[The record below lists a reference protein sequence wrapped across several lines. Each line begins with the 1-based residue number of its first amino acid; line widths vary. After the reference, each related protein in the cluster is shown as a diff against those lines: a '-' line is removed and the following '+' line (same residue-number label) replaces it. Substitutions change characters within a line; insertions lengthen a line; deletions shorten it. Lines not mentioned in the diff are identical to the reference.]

1 MFNVITI
8 NKTKINAINL
18 SINLLNTNFKNT
30 FEKEYVSTSYE
41 ILIKISAWN
50 SLHIKFH
57 DINYWIT

>member
-41 ILIKISAWN
+41 ILIKISA
-50 SLHIKFH
+50 
-57 DINYWIT
+57 